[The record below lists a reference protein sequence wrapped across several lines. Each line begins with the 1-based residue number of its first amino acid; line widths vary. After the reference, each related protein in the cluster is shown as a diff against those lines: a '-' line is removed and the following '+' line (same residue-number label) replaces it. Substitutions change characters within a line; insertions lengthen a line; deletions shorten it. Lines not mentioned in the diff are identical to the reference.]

1 MLGGSEYGSNPM
13 TPTPADVAGRAA
25 ARRRQREA
33 DARAAAVAAE
43 ATVTDAVRRFARG
56 GDGAMKDVA
65 ALIASSDAPGLV
77 AFRACQLLA
86 VALNVAPGG
95 TELRELLQQRR
106 RRRTRRS

>member
-1 MLGGSEYGSNPM
+1 MLGGVELGTVALTAS
-13 TPTPADVAGRAA
+13 PADVAGRAA
-25 ARRRQREA
+25 ARARRREA
-33 DARAAAVAAE
+33 DALAAATAAE
-43 ATVTDAVRRFARG
+43 ETVASVVRRFTRG

-95 TELRELLQQRR
+95 AELRESLQQRR
-106 RRRTRRS
+106 RRRIRRR

>member
-33 DARAAAVAAE
+33 DAWAAAAAAE

-95 TELRELLQQRR
+95 TELRESLLRR
-106 RRRTRRS
+106 RRRRIRRR